1 MPAATPELFN
11 TVLAQTIPRASD
23 MGIEVVELRPGYVK
37 SKTPFEGN
45 GNHIGT
51 MYAGVLF
58 TAAELLGGAIALST
72 FDMTKFY
79 PVVKGLSINFRRPA
93 TGAVF
98 AEASM
103 SDELV
108 AELTEKAA
116 AERQGRVHLRD
127 DAHRR
132 GGRGRRDHRGHVPA
146 ARPRRLSRRASTRT
160 EAPRSR
166 RAVTRGAPGG
176 SRRARPG

>member
-1 MPAATPELFN
+1 MSTETPEATPELFN
-11 TVLAQTIPRASD
+11 SVLAQMIPRAAA
-23 MGIEVVELRPGYVK
+23 MGIEVVELRRGYVK
-37 SKTPFEGN
+37 SKTPIEGN

-58 TAAELLGGAIALST
+58 TAAELLGGAIALPT

-79 PVVKGLSINFRRPA
+79 PVIKAMTINFRRPA

-108 AELTEKAA
+108 AELTEKAS
-116 AERQGRVHLRD
+116 AEGKAEFLFEATLSDESGEVVATTEGTYQLR
-127 DAHRR
+127 AH
-132 GGRGRRDHRGHVPA
+132 
-146 ARPRRLSRRASTRT
+146 
-160 EAPRSR
+160 
-166 RAVTRGAPGG
+166 G
-176 SRRARPG
+176 S

>member
-1 MPAATPELFN
+1 MPTATPDLFN
-11 TVLAQTIPRASD
+11 TVLAQTIPRAAE
-23 MGIEVVELRPGYVK
+23 MGIEVELQPGYVK
-37 SKTPFEGN
+37 SKTPFDGN

-98 AEASM
+98 AEASINPELAAQLAETATANGKAEFVFETTLT
-103 SDELV
+103 DEAGEVV
-108 AELTEKAA
+108 ATTEGTY
-116 AERQGRVHLRD
+116 QLRS
-127 DAHRR
+127 H
-132 GGRGRRDHRGHVPA
+132 GG
-146 ARPRRLSRRASTRT
+146 
-160 EAPRSR
+160 
-166 RAVTRGAPGG
+166 
-176 SRRARPG
+176 

>member
-11 TVLAQTIPRASD
+11 TVLAQSIPRAAE

-37 SKTPFEGN
+37 SKTPFDGN

-93 TGAVF
+93 TGPVF
-98 AEASM
+98 AEASI
-103 SDELV
+103 SDELA
-108 AELTEKAA
+108 AELAETAQADGKAEFVFETTLTDEAGEVVATTEGTY
-116 AERQGRVHLRD
+116 QLR
-127 DAHRR
+127 AH
-132 GGRGRRDHRGHVPA
+132 GG
-146 ARPRRLSRRASTRT
+146 
-160 EAPRSR
+160 
-166 RAVTRGAPGG
+166 
-176 SRRARPG
+176 

>member
-11 TVLAQTIPRASD
+11 TVLAQSIPRAAA

-79 PVVKGLSINFRRPA
+79 PVVKGLSINFCRPA

-98 AEASM
+98 AEASI
-103 SDELV
+103 SDELA
-108 AELTEKAA
+108 AELAETAA
-116 AERQGRVHLRD
+116 ASGKAEFLFETTLTDEAGEVVATTEGTYQLRS
-127 DAHRR
+127 H
-132 GGRGRRDHRGHVPA
+132 GG
-146 ARPRRLSRRASTRT
+146 
-160 EAPRSR
+160 
-166 RAVTRGAPGG
+166 
-176 SRRARPG
+176 

>member
-1 MPAATPELFN
+1 MSEEIPAATPEMFN
-11 TVLAQTIPRASD
+11 AVLAQMIPRAAS

-37 SKTPFEGN
+37 SKTPIEGN

-72 FDMTKFY
+72 FDVTKYY
-79 PVVKGLSINFRRPA
+79 PVIKAMTINYRRPA
-93 TGAVF
+93 KGAVF

-108 AELTEKAA
+108 AELSEKATADGKAEFLFETTLTDEQGETVA
-116 AERQGRVHLRD
+116 ATEGTYQLRT
-127 DAHRR
+127 H
-132 GGRGRRDHRGHVPA
+132 
-146 ARPRRLSRRASTRT
+146 
-160 EAPRSR
+160 
-166 RAVTRGAPGG
+166 G
-176 SRRARPG
+176 S

>member
-1 MPAATPELFN
+1 MPAATPEFFN
-11 TVLAQTIPRASD
+11 TVLAQTIPRAAE

-79 PVVKGLSINFRRPA
+79 PVVKALRQLPQPA

-98 AEASM
+98 AEAPCPTS
-103 SDELV
+103 SS
-108 AELTEKAA
+108 
-116 AERQGRVHLRD
+116 
-127 DAHRR
+127 
-132 GGRGRRDHRGHVPA
+132 PN
-146 ARPRRLSRRASTRT
+146 
-160 EAPRSR
+160 
-166 RAVTRGAPGG
+166 
-176 SRRARPG
+176 

>member
-1 MPAATPELFN
+1 MPAATPEFFN
-11 TVLAQTIPRASD
+11 SILAQSIPRASD

-58 TAAELLGGAIALST
+58 TAAELLGGAMALST

-103 SDELV
+103 SDQLV
-108 AELTEKAA
+108 NELTEKAA
-116 AERQGRVHLRD
+116 AEGKAEFLFETTLTDESGEVVATTEGTYQLR
-127 DAHRR
+127 AH
-132 GGRGRRDHRGHVPA
+132 GG
-146 ARPRRLSRRASTRT
+146 
-160 EAPRSR
+160 
-166 RAVTRGAPGG
+166 
-176 SRRARPG
+176 

>member
-1 MPAATPELFN
+1 MNSEMPEATPELFN
-11 TVLAQTIPRASD
+11 SVLANSIPRAAE

-37 SKTPFEGN
+37 SRTPFEGN

-51 MYAGVLF
+51 MYAGVIF
-58 TAAELLGGAIALST
+58 TAAELLGGAIALAT

-79 PVVKGLSINFRRPA
+79 PVVKALNVNFRRPA

-103 SDELV
+103 TDDLV

-116 AERQGRVHLRD
+116 ADGKAEFLFETTVTDEAGDVVATTEGIYQLR
-127 DAHRR
+127 AH
-132 GGRGRRDHRGHVPA
+132 A
-146 ARPRRLSRRASTRT
+146 A
-160 EAPRSR
+160 
-166 RAVTRGAPGG
+166 
-176 SRRARPG
+176 

>member
-1 MPAATPELFN
+1 MPPATPELFN
-11 TVLAQTIPRASD
+11 TVLAQSIPRAAD

-37 SKTPFEGN
+37 SKTPFDGN

-93 TGAVF
+93 TGRGV
-98 AEASM
+98 
-103 SDELV
+103 
-108 AELTEKAA
+108 
-116 AERQGRVHLRD
+116 
-127 DAHRR
+127 RR
-132 GGRGRRDHRGHVPA
+132 GLD
-146 ARPRRLSRRASTRT
+146 L
-160 EAPRSR
+160 
-166 RAVTRGAPGG
+166 
-176 SRRARPG
+176 RRARRRAGARRQPPTARPNSSSRRR

>member
-1 MPAATPELFN
+1 MPAATPELFT
-11 TVLAQTIPRASD
+11 TVLAQSSPRASG
-23 MGIEVVELRPGYVK
+23 MGLELSELRRGYVK

-58 TAAELLGGAIALST
+58 TAAELLGGAIALSS

-103 SDELV
+103 SDDLV

-116 AERQGRVHLRD
+116 AEGKAQFIFETTLTDESGEVVATTEGTYQLR
-127 DAHRR
+127 AH
-132 GGRGRRDHRGHVPA
+132 GG
-146 ARPRRLSRRASTRT
+146 
-160 EAPRSR
+160 
-166 RAVTRGAPGG
+166 
-176 SRRARPG
+176 